1 MQMKA
6 LRSANFAKL
15 SSSSSTRDVYCDTSI
30 SAGTPA
36 GYCLSQMRSMVLPLW
51 FGSPFVGPGRLVWG
65 SIEQWGSRW
74 QAAARSGPVV
84 DREGGAGSDRP
95 KPGLTAG
102 RGGGLLIRRLGL
114 GGTLGLDRRFCGSL
128 GLCRLRGGLIAG
140 GDRLF
145 AGFWGSSRRRLGI
158 RVSDGGRLCGGLR
171 IGLGLLP
178 GLAGILIRAIGLFR
192 RNPRFL
198 SPRPRGLL
206 IGVHSHGG
214 NQCGAGLGRTGID
227 RYRLRGRGRRRQQFR
242 RFRHRRLQSGGEEGD
257 RGLAAGGAAGGGVA
271 GNGILILVAGG
282 PFAFSAAHLVAQVR
296 RRGVDRHQTVD
307 RAERGAQPRQR
318 VVGKAAFKQL

>member
-6 LRSANFAKL
+6 LGSANFAKL

-74 QAAARSGPVV
+74 QAAAGSGPVAGRK
-84 DREGGAGSDRP
+84 DRAGSDRP

-114 GGTLGLDRRFCGSL
+114 GGALGFDRRLCGSL

-145 AGFWGSSRRRLGI
+145 AGFWGSSSRRLGI
-158 RVSDGGRLCGGLR
+158 RVSDGGRVCGGLG
-171 IGLGLLP
+171 IGLGLLLC
-178 GLAGILIRAIGLFR
+178 LARMLIRAILLFR

-198 SPRPRGLL
+198 SPRPR
-206 IGVHSHGG
+206 
-214 NQCGAGLGRTGID
+214 
-227 RYRLRGRGRRRQQFR
+227 RLPF
-242 RFRHRRLQSGGEEGD
+242 D
-257 RGLAAGGAAGGGVA
+257 TP
-271 GNGILILVAGG
+271 G
-282 PFAFSAAHLVAQVR
+282 P
-296 RRGVDRHQTVD
+296 
-307 RAERGAQPRQR
+307 
-318 VVGKAAFKQL
+318 

>member
-15 SSSSSTRDVYCDTSI
+15 SSGSWRGDGYGDTWI

-114 GGTLGLDRRFCGSL
+114 GGTLGLDRRFCSGL

-145 AGFWGSSRRRLGI
+145 AGFWGSRRLGI
-158 RVSDGGRLCGGLR
+158 RVSDVSRLCGGAR
-171 IGLGLLP
+171 FAAMLP
-178 GLAGILIRAIGLFR
+178 LCPCGIPPPADRPFR
-192 RNPRFL
+192 PHP
-198 SPRPRGLL
+198 PRP
-206 IGVHSHGG
+206 
-214 NQCGAGLGRTGID
+214 C
-227 RYRLRGRGRRRQQFR
+227 
-242 RFRHRRLQSGGEEGD
+242 
-257 RGLAAGGAAGGGVA
+257 
-271 GNGILILVAGG
+271 
-282 PFAFSAAHLVAQVR
+282 
-296 RRGVDRHQTVD
+296 
-307 RAERGAQPRQR
+307 
-318 VVGKAAFKQL
+318 

>member
-114 GGTLGLDRRFCGSL
+114 GGTLGLDRRFCSGL

-145 AGFWGSSRRRLGI
+145 AGFWGSRRLGI
-158 RVSDGGRLCGGLR
+158 RVSDGSRLCGGVFFWLFLPFCPVRDPLR
-171 IGLGLLP
+171 RFGFFCRHP
-178 GLAGILIRAIGLFR
+178 PPLF
-192 RNPRFL
+192 P
-198 SPRPRGLL
+198 PARGL
-206 IGVHSHGG
+206 
-214 NQCGAGLGRTGID
+214 
-227 RYRLRGRGRRRQQFR
+227 
-242 RFRHRRLQSGGEEGD
+242 
-257 RGLAAGGAAGGGVA
+257 
-271 GNGILILVAGG
+271 
-282 PFAFSAAHLVAQVR
+282 
-296 RRGVDRHQTVD
+296 
-307 RAERGAQPRQR
+307 
-318 VVGKAAFKQL
+318 

>member
-15 SSSSSTRDVYCDTSI
+15 SCRRSARDVYCDTSI

-114 GGTLGLDRRFCGSL
+114 GGTLGLDRRFCSGL

-140 GDRLF
+140 GDPPF
-145 AGFWGSSRRRLGI
+145 AGFLRSRRLGL
-158 RVSDGGRLCGGLR
+158 RLSDRRPPCAGRPVALRSVLC
-171 IGLGLLP
+171 
-178 GLAGILIRAIGLFR
+178 
-192 RNPRFL
+192 
-198 SPRPRGLL
+198 
-206 IGVHSHGG
+206 
-214 NQCGAGLGRTGID
+214 
-227 RYRLRGRGRRRQQFR
+227 
-242 RFRHRRLQSGGEEGD
+242 
-257 RGLAAGGAAGGGVA
+257 
-271 GNGILILVAGG
+271 LVPA
-282 PFAFSAAHLVAQVR
+282 
-296 RRGVDRHQTVD
+296 
-307 RAERGAQPRQR
+307 
-318 VVGKAAFKQL
+318 